1 VIVSAEVSPDNTAIL
16 LGVNELLA
24 AYADCIDEDRLE
36 AWPDFFTEQCRYV
49 IISRA
54 DLAAG
59 LRHGIIYA
67 ASRGML
73 TDRVMALRKAN
84 IFEPH
89 HYRHVVG
96 PTRITGMDGG
106 VAEVRSNF
114 LVVRIM
120 HDGNTQL
127 FVTGRYLDR
136 MDIGGLPYRFI
147 ERIVVLDSHKIDT
160 LLVIP
165 L

>member
-1 VIVSAEVSPDNTAIL
+1 
-16 LGVNELLA
+16 
-24 AYADCIDEDRLE
+24 
-36 AWPDFFTEQCRYV
+36 
-49 IISRA
+49 
-54 DLAAG
+54 
-59 LRHGIIYA
+59 
-67 ASRGML
+67 ML

-89 HYRHVVG
+89 HYRHIVG
-96 PTRITGMDGG
+96 PTRVIGVDGG
-106 VAEVRSNF
+106 VADVHSNF

-127 FVTGRYLDR
+127 FATGRYLDR
-136 MDIGGLPYRFI
+136 VDITRRPFRFS
-147 ERIVVLDSHKIDT
+147 ERTVVLDSHKIDT

>member
-1 VIVSAEVSPDNTAIL
+1 VTVGADPAMDDIAVR
-16 LGVNELLA
+16 LGVEDLVA
-24 AYADCIDEDRLE
+24 AYADCIDDGRLE
-36 AWPDFFTEQCRYV
+36 EWPGFFTEQCRYLV
-49 IISRA
+49 TSRN
-54 DLAAG
+54 DHAAG

-89 HYRHVVG
+89 HYRHIIG
-96 PTRITGMDGG
+96 PTRVVGMNGG
-106 VAEVRSNF
+106 VAEVQSNF

-120 HDGNTQL
+120 HDGDTQV
-127 FVTGRYLDR
+127 FATGRYLDR
-136 MDIGGLPYRFI
+136 VDVAGGPYRFI

-160 LLVIP
+160 LLVVP

>member
-1 VIVSAEVSPDNTAIL
+1 MPHSDPAMDDTAIR
-16 LGVNELLA
+16 LGVDALIA

-36 AWPDFFTEQCRYV
+36 EWPDFFTEQCRYV
-49 IISRA
+49 IISRT
-54 DLAAG
+54 DYAAG

-67 ASRGML
+67 ASQGML

-89 HYRHVVG
+89 HYRHIVG
-96 PTRITGMDGG
+96 PTRITRADAG
-106 VAEVRSNF
+106 VAEVQSNF
-114 LVVRIM
+114 LAVRIM
-120 HDGNTQL
+120 HDGGTQL
-127 FVTGRYLDR
+127 FATGRYLDR
-136 MDIGGLPYRFI
+136 IDIASRPYRFI

>member
-1 VIVSAEVSPDNTAIL
+1 MSPDTHSPDDITVR
-16 LGVNELLA
+16 LGVEDLFS

-36 AWPDFFTEQCRYV
+36 EWPGFFTEQCRYLV
-49 IISRA
+49 TSRA
-54 DLAAG
+54 DHAAG

-67 ASRGML
+67 ASHGML

-89 HYRHVVG
+89 RYRHIIG
-96 PTRITGMDGG
+96 PTRVVGVASG

-120 HDGNTQL
+120 HDGTTQL
-127 FVTGRYLDR
+127 FATGRYLDR
-136 MDIGGLPYRFI
+136 VDVGTRPFRFI
-147 ERIVVLDSHKIDT
+147 ERTVVLDSHKIDT